1 MSELG
6 YLKNRRKGGYTF
18 YGSKETKDKFDQA
31 LLNYYNTLPGFLKVE
46 ENNKINNKMTE
57 VLYVKLTDVPKT
69 DTRKDFIRKFIRGKF
84 ASYSNEDCTK
94 LQCESGR
101 FRSITELH
109 QIVLS
114 RFPKTSFE
122 AIIRI
127 VRDLINEENPVT
139 MVYCRTVEKVVLMYL
154 DKATSGYVSDY
165 SRKNLYNNKGTD
177 GYSLSDYEQL
187 INKI

>member
-1 MSELG
+1 MWIIGEKAKEQFDKAVLDYINNTYKYKVDKYG
-6 YLKNRRKGGYTF
+6 QITF
-18 YGSKETKDKFDQA
+18 S
-31 LLNYYNTLPGFLKVE
+31 KVE
-46 ENNKINNKMTE
+46 ENNKINNEMTE

-84 ASYSNEDCTK
+84 ASYSNSDCTE

-127 VRDLINEENPVT
+127 VRDLINEDNPIS
-139 MVYCRTVEKVVLMYL
+139 MVWCTKVNKVVLMYL
-154 DKATSGYVSDY
+154 DKSTREYMTDY
-165 SRKNLYNNKGTD
+165 SRKNYLNTKGID
-177 GYSLSDYEQL
+177 GYSLNDYEQL

>member
-1 MSELG
+1 MSDLIIG
-6 YLKNRRKGGYTF
+6 KGRRNNYIF
-18 YGSKETKDKFDQA
+18 YGSKETKDKFDEA
-31 LLNYYNTLPGFLKVE
+31 ILNYYNTLPGFLKVE
-46 ENNKINNKMTE
+46 ENNKINNEMTE

-94 LQCESGR
+94 LQCDSGR

-127 VRDLINEENPVT
+127 VRDLINEENPFT
-139 MVYCRTVEKVVLMYL
+139 MVYCTTVEKVVLKYL
-154 DKATSGYVSDY
+154 GKATSSYISDY
-165 SRKNLYNNKGTD
+165 SRNNYYTVKGTD
-177 GYSLSDYEQL
+177 GYSLCDYEQL